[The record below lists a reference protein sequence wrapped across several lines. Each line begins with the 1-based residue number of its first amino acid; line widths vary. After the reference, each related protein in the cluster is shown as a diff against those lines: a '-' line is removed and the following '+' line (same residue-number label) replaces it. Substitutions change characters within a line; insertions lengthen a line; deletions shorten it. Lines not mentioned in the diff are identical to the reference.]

1 MGEETGGDIQD
12 SSVMRNALEAIASS
26 VACEQAACTLAQGS
40 CKSRIEKEVHAKVAA
55 WRMNVI

>member
-12 SSVMRNALEAIASS
+12 SSMMRNALEAIASS
-26 VACEQAACTLAQGS
+26 VACEQAACTLVWGS
-40 CKSRIEKEVHAKVAA
+40 CKSGIEKEVHAKVAA

>member
-12 SSVMRNALEAIASS
+12 SSMMRNALEAIASS
-26 VACEQAACTLAQGS
+26 VACEQAACTLVWGS
-40 CKSRIEKEVHAKVAA
+40 RKMGIEKEVHAKVVA

>member
-12 SSVMRNALEAIASS
+12 SCMMRNALEAIASS
-26 VACEQAACTLAQGS
+26 VACEQAACTLVWGS
-40 CKSRIEKEVHAKVAA
+40 RKSGIEKEVHAKVVA

>member
-26 VACEQAACTLAQGS
+26 VACEQAACTLVWGS
-40 CKSRIEKEVHAKVAA
+40 RKTGIEKEVHAKVAA